1 MAKTRSYLLD
11 VKKRRKDAKNERI
24 ANDLENAMNLTDD
37 PAIQGMGVA
46 RILAPKPEPEK
57 TKKKTKKG
65 IRIKLPFDPSK
76 TGDMIR
82 KMINEETE
90 KAKDKKGTQ
99 VKGTQTAR
107 KGGLIRSKPRRDGI
121 AKKGKTKGRIIRGVL
136 NK

>member
-11 VKKRRKDAKNERI
+11 GKKRQKRAKNKRI
-24 ANDLENAMNLTDD
+24 ANDLEAAMMESDD
-37 PAIQGMGVA
+37 PVTQGMGVA
-46 RILAPKPEPEK
+46 RILAPKPKPK
-57 TKKKTKKG
+57 QKG